1 MKEMRIYN
9 DVTNVFQVCITPSYV
24 VDISD
29 VTLVVL
35 AKSYCFLFY
44 MCRENRTL
52 KINKKLGIF
61 LFFFGTVKFG
71 LNKKSMYYIR
81 CQHFGVTQRHIPNI
95 YLLNKHIQTL
105 QTFTCPSQICRG
117 HSRFFRSPYK

>member
-71 LNKKSMYYIR
+71 LIFY
-81 CQHFGVTQRHIPNI
+81 
-95 YLLNKHIQTL
+95 
-105 QTFTCPSQICRG
+105 
-117 HSRFFRSPYK
+117 FFLEP

>member
-44 MCRENRTL
+44 MCRENRTQYTE
-52 KINKKLGIF
+52 NK
-61 LFFFGTVKFG
+61 
-71 LNKKSMYYIR
+71 
-81 CQHFGVTQRHIPNI
+81 
-95 YLLNKHIQTL
+95 
-105 QTFTCPSQICRG
+105 
-117 HSRFFRSPYK
+117 

>member
-9 DVTNVFQVCITPSYV
+9 DVTNVIQVCRAQSYV

-61 LFFFGTVKFG
+61 TIGIFFW
-71 LNKKSMYYIR
+71 NREIR
-81 CQHFGVTQRHIPNI
+81 PHQFIVLVFLII
-95 YLLNKHIQTL
+95 KE
-105 QTFTCPSQICRG
+105 
-117 HSRFFRSPYK
+117 

>member
-52 KINKKLGIF
+52 KINKKMGIF
-61 LFFFGTVKFG
+61 FIFSGTVKFG
-71 LNKKSMYYIR
+71 RAEFLSTHKP
-81 CQHFGVTQRHIPNI
+81 F
-95 YLLNKHIQTL
+95 
-105 QTFTCPSQICRG
+105 
-117 HSRFFRSPYK
+117 

>member
-52 KINKKLGIF
+52 KINTMVKNWA
-61 LFFFGTVKFG
+61 FFF
-71 LNKKSMYYIR
+71 
-81 CQHFGVTQRHIPNI
+81 
-95 YLLNKHIQTL
+95 
-105 QTFTCPSQICRG
+105 
-117 HSRFFRSPYK
+117 

>member
-61 LFFFGTVKFG
+61 LFFFWNREIRPE
-71 LNKKSMYYIR
+71 NKNY
-81 CQHFGVTQRHIPNI
+81 
-95 YLLNKHIQTL
+95 
-105 QTFTCPSQICRG
+105 
-117 HSRFFRSPYK
+117 

>member
-71 LNKKSMYYIR
+71 LNREIRLKISNDVIKIKS
-81 CQHFGVTQRHIPNI
+81 
-95 YLLNKHIQTL
+95 
-105 QTFTCPSQICRG
+105 
-117 HSRFFRSPYK
+117 SPEEP

>member
-35 AKSYCFLFY
+35 AKSYCFLILFFL
-44 MCRENRTL
+44 CAVKIVHNTL
-52 KINKKLGIF
+52 KINKKIGHFFIF
-61 LFFFGTVKFG
+61 FWNREIRPLFF
-71 LNKKSMYYIR
+71 I
-81 CQHFGVTQRHIPNI
+81 
-95 YLLNKHIQTL
+95 
-105 QTFTCPSQICRG
+105 
-117 HSRFFRSPYK
+117 FFLEP